1 MGDCL
6 WRAFKR
12 HGVSRD
18 RQQLKCPPPLRCTP
32 ATVGLTHPSTPGEP
46 EFFAEVRNKVIA
58 AVESGRVGEREDV
71 QSWLIEA
78 RIAANAR
85 VVVDKRTRDQAVGI
99 INAVAA
105 DGTVDAERKDIN

>member
-1 MGDCL
+1 M
-6 WRAFKR
+6 A
-12 HGVSRD
+12 V
-18 RQQLKCPPPLRCTP
+18 
-32 ATVGLTHPSTPGEP
+32 
-46 EFFAEVRNKVIA
+46 
-58 AVESGRVGEREDV
+58 VESGRVVEREDV

-105 DGTVDAERKDIN
+105 DGS